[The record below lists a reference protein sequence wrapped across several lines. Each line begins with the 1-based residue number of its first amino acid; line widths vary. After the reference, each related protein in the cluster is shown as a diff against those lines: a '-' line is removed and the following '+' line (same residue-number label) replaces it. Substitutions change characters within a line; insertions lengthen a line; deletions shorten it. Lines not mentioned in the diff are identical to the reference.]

1 MKFDKTL
8 GCSGQEETIYLV
20 VVICQHGYDKLV
32 HRQL

>member
-8 GCSGQEETIYLV
+8 CCSGQEEAIYLV
-20 VVICQHGYDKLV
+20 VVISQHGYDKLV